1 MEQIVNESERREPM
15 SQSDRSERIGFL
27 RAAIARIEAGSA
39 GAMGGLESAPSPASG
54 AAGWTGADWAGAD
67 WAARGL
73 FCEVAPAAAHDH
85 GAASGF
91 ALALAARCAREAG
104 GPVAWIAE
112 DFAFLEWG
120 APYGPGLGTYG
131 LGWRDLTLLRLPRRA
146 DVWLAS
152 EEAIR
157 ARVFAAIV
165 IEPAGLAGA
174 EAPKILRRLA
184 MGARAAGARAIL
196 LRPPACARLPFLAP
210 SSLRFEVAARSAPRP
225 AAGRRPLPGQGAW
238 RVRCAAPAGRLA
250 LQPGDVFRDVDLAPV
265 EPIVPPDLASPFPAP
280 SAVKEDFIGV
290 ALSLRSSA
298 GLAGR
303 AA

>member
-1 MEQIVNESERREPM
+1 M
-15 SQSDRSERIGFL
+15 SQGDRSERIGFL
-27 RAAIARIEAGSA
+27 RAAIARIEAGGA
-39 GAMGGLESAPSPASG
+39 GAMGAAAGPGRAGPASAPEA
-54 AAGWTGADWAGAD
+54 ADWAGAAA
-67 WAARGL
+67 AARGL
-73 FCEVAPAAAHDH
+73 FCEVAPAAAQDY

-112 DFAFLEWG
+112 EFAFLEWG
-120 APYGPGLGTYG
+120 APYGPGLAAYG
-131 LGWRDLTLLRLPRRA
+131 LGWRELTLLRLPRRA
-146 DVWLAS
+146 DVWLAA

-165 IEPAGLAGA
+165 VEPAGLAGA

-196 LRPPACARLPFLAP
+196 LRPPACARTPFLAP
-210 SSLRFEVAARSAPRP
+210 SSLRFEVAARSSPRP

-250 LQPGDVFRDVDLAPV
+250 LQTGDVFRDVDLAPV
-265 EPIVPPDLASPFPAP
+265 DPLVPPDLASLFPSSPVAQ
-280 SAVKEDFIGV
+280 EDFIGV
-290 ALSLRSSA
+290 ALSLPSSA

-303 AA
+303 SGRAA